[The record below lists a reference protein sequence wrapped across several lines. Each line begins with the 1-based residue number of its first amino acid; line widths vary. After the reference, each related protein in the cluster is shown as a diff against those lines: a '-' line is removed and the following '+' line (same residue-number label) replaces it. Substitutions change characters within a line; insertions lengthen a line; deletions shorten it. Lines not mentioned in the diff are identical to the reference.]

1 MKSSFLPLISMLT
14 LLVLVYAA
22 TCWGDEKISPEP
34 EQIAEQLRQRYA
46 GIESLRFNFVQQTS
60 GEMAGRSKR
69 GAGRALFSSQGA
81 QPRMRWDY
89 DEPDYQVI
97 ISDGTTVSM
106 YFAQLNQQIIA
117 PVEQAQTDLLFS
129 FFSGRTPLA
138 ESFLITDADDAVLS
152 RLASL
157 PSLRVIRLQPLDPR
171 TNISAV
177 HLFITD
183 EYLIERL
190 VITDFFDTVTIID
203 IQDVS
208 IDPLASED
216 EGAIAA
222 LFTFSPPEGTE
233 IIYQ

>member
-1 MKSSFLPLISMLT
+1 M
-14 LLVLVYAA
+14 
-22 TCWGDEKISPEP
+22 
-34 EQIAEQLRQRYA
+34 
-46 GIESLRFNFVQQTS
+46 
-60 GEMAGRSKR
+60 
-69 GAGRALFSSQGA
+69 
-81 QPRMRWDY
+81 
-89 DEPDYQVI
+89 
-97 ISDGTTVSM
+97 
-106 YFAQLNQQIIA
+106 
-117 PVEQAQTDLLFS
+117 
-129 FFSGRTPLA
+129 
-138 ESFLITDADDAVLS
+138 LS
-152 RLASL
+152 RLVSL

-203 IQDVS
+203 IQGVL